1 MSAYKT
7 IELTRTGDGSL
18 VFDSVVTRWRMD
30 AFPANAQV
38 SVANLG
44 AGSFDV
50 AIRPAGHLEFKE
62 HINGATEDDLVMIS
76 GKEAPLFSAI
86 RVTASGTGGAEIK
99 AFLTLWERGI

>member
-1 MSAYKT
+1 MSAEKKR
-7 IELTRTGDGSL
+7 EVTRTGDGEL
-18 VFDSVVTRWRMD
+18 GGESVVTRGRMD
-30 AFPANAQV
+30 AYDEKDQV

-62 HINGATEDDLVMIS
+62 HINSATEDDLVMIS

-86 RVTASGTGGAEIK
+86 RVTASGTGGAENTT
-99 AFLTLWERGI
+99 FLAHQARGI